1 MIKTDKA
8 KRPTD
13 TTHTQTHTHT
23 QYIQCA
29 SDRKKGTDSLVEVPV
44 HQVENEI
51 RVDAASRYIF
61 I

>member
-13 TTHTQTHTHT
+13 TTHTHT